1 MPKAHR
7 HGDLRQ
13 CTATTIVSGQST
25 VYVNSRLWS
34 VVGDP
39 NSHGGGNLIGLAA
52 GSSVF
57 INGINV
63 IVHAPDPAAPDAALH
78 PPPPTDTGEGSS
90 NVYAY
95 G

>member
-13 CTATTIVSGQST
+13 CGATTNVTGQST

-39 NSHGGGNLIGLAA
+39 NSHIRGYLIGLAA

-63 IVHAPDPAAPDAALH
+63 IVHAPDPAGPDDALH